1 MGCHLL
7 IAKSDAWSMTIIRTF
22 VTWIFFSAFH
32 ANLLCE
38 HLLNGVSSAF
48 GINIPLLCHTTS
60 IVSYPE
66 IHRGNLFHTVLVCL
80 VHVCIPSQGTPSPL
94 APSQAAST
102 ISCMVSRILTPPG
115 RHHSGVSLSI
125 RCFSKKAIA
134 AAMFQCKPLFLFIL
148 GPIVLELIRNPI
160 WQDSGGLAS
169 SFNFQSANPAF

>member
-60 IVSYPE
+60 IVSYPG
-66 IHRGNLFHTVLVCL
+66 INRGNLFSYSARLSCSRVYLISGNTQSVSAIAGSLSHIVYDLQDLHSSWPTSFGS
-80 VHVCIPSQGTPSPL
+80 IIINSPL
-94 APSQAAST
+94 CQESHCRSN
-102 ISCMVSRILTPPG
+102 VSMQT
-115 RHHSGVSLSI
+115 SVSVHPRTDCPWTYPESYLAGL
-125 RCFSKKAIA
+125 RRTGK
-134 AAMFQCKPLFLFIL
+134 
-148 GPIVLELIRNPI
+148 LI
-160 WQDSGGLAS
+160 
-169 SFNFQSANPAF
+169 

>member
-1 MGCHLL
+1 
-7 IAKSDAWSMTIIRTF
+7 MTIIRTF

-48 GINIPLLCHTTS
+48 DINIPLLCHTTS

-66 IHRGNLFHTVLVCL
+66 IHRGNLFHSVLVCL
-80 VHVCIPSQGTPSPL
+80 VHACIPSQGTPSPL

-102 ISCMVSRILTPPG
+102 IPRMVSRILTPPG
-115 RHHSGVSLSI
+115 RHHSGVSLLI
-125 RCFSKKAIA
+125 RRFAKKAIA

-148 GPIVLELIRNPI
+148 GPIILGLILNSI
-160 WQDSGGLAS
+160 WQDSDGLAS
-169 SFNFQSANPAF
+169 SFNFQSADPAF

>member
-1 MGCHLL
+1 MCL
-7 IAKSDAWSMTIIRTF
+7 ISFLFATS
-22 VTWIFFSAFH
+22 FH
-32 ANLLCE
+32 WQHKGMAE
-38 HLLNGVSSAF
+38 VS
-48 GINIPLLCHTTS
+48 LCHTTS
-60 IVSYPE
+60 IVSYPG

-125 RCFSKKAIA
+125 RCFAKKAIA

-169 SFNFQSANPAF
+169 SFNFQSLESAFGSEFLICSLLNF

>member
-1 MGCHLL
+1 MDL
-7 IAKSDAWSMTIIRTF
+7 
-22 VTWIFFSAFH
+22 FSAFH

-38 HLLNGVSSAF
+38 HLLNGVSSTF
-48 GINIPLLCHTTS
+48 GIKIPLLCHTTS

-125 RCFSKKAIA
+125 RCFAKKAIA

-169 SFNFQSANPAF
+169 SFNFQSANPAFWFKFLICSLLNF